1 MMDVEPFLI
10 KKFDKMF
17 LPTANA
23 RVVEE
28 GGGILIEGLEPNA
41 EFSIY
46 TVAGEKY
53 YTGTAD
59 AAEEYRL
66 SSIDEGLYI
75 LFFRDSDGKGQ
86 YSKFLHRKR

>member
-1 MMDVEPFLI
+1 MDVEPFLI

-17 LPTANA
+17 LPTADA
-23 RVVEE
+23 RVSEE

-46 TVAGEKY
+46 TVTGEKY

-59 AAEEYRL
+59 AAGEYRL

-75 LFFRDSDGKGQ
+75 LFFRDSAGKGQ
-86 YSKFLHRKR
+86 YSKFHHRKR